1 MPRYRRNR
9 RFTRKKLLNITSE
22 KKRDK
27 MLTWTNTT
35 AANPVGSTTY
45 ASTPAIL
52 KGASGLNV
60 YCFPFCATA
69 RDNTIGTDAT
79 TGRAGNKYDT
89 STRTSSSPYMVGLKE
104 NIEIQVPDGM
114 PWQWRR
120 ICFTYK
126 GGETMAGALPASN
139 QGYAPAREISVGW
152 VRILNS
158 LGAVDQ
164 ATFFGVI
171 FQGVNIVDWA
181 DPMTAK
187 LDNERITVKYDKTC
201 TIASGNEEGVIRQYK
216 KWHGMRKTLQYY
228 DDEQGGTVIPSF
240 FSTLGNSG
248 MGDYWVVDLFKPRM
262 GASASNN
269 LSFNCESTLYW
280 HER

>member
-1 MPRYRRNR
+1 MPRYRRNK
-9 RFTRKKLLNITSE
+9 RFNRKKLLNITSE

-45 ASTPAIL
+45 GSSPAVL
-52 KGASGLNV
+52 AGASGLNV

-69 RDNTIGTDAT
+69 RDNTAGS
-79 TGRAGNKYDT
+79 GGPNNRPGNKFDIA
-89 STRTSSSPYMVGLKE
+89 TRTASNCYMVGLKE

-120 ICFTYK
+120 FCFTYK
-126 GGETMAGALPASN
+126 GGETLGGSLPASN
-139 QGYAPAREISVGW
+139 TGYSPAREISVGW
-152 VRILNS
+152 VRIINS

-164 ATFFGVI
+164 ATFFNAI
-171 FQGVNIVDWA
+171 FQGVNQQDWV
-181 DPMTAK
+181 DPMTAR
-187 LDNERITVKYDKTC
+187 LDPERITIKYDKTC

-216 KWHGMRKTLQYY
+216 KWHRMGKNLQYF
-228 DDEQGGTVIPSF
+228 DDESGGTVTPSF

-262 GASASNN
+262 GATSSNN